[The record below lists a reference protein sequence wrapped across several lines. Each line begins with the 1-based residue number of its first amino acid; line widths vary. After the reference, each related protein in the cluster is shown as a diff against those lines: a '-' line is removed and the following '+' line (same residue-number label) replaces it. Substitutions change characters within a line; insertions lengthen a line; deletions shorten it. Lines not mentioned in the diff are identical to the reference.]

1 MASHKTCLRSTRC
14 VITWL
19 HCSSSSSSHADS
31 TTSLLTH
38 KCSVQ
43 LAQAVVTVHVFAS
56 VHVSQCAGAQDVSC
70 TCCMASAAWH
80 FPPACPAT
88 LSDTHF
94 CMLLVVQHV
103 MPQLASLPGPAVINT
118 GKADIKPGKTLRL
131 RHATTRS
138 ATCLV
143 LLVPFVST
151 KLSEQTSLA
160 ANPLLTTARC
170 RGHQVS

>member
-1 MASHKTCLRSTRC
+1 
-14 VITWL
+14 
-19 HCSSSSSSHADS
+19 
-31 TTSLLTH
+31 
-38 KCSVQ
+38 
-43 LAQAVVTVHVFAS
+43 
-56 VHVSQCAGAQDVSC
+56 
-70 TCCMASAAWH
+70 
-80 FPPACPAT
+80 
-88 LSDTHF
+88 
-94 CMLLVVQHV
+94 

-160 ANPLLTTARC
+160 ANPLLTTAQC
-170 RGHQVS
+170 RGHQVSPFAPLLHTHQVVLLSVMVFLGAVAGD